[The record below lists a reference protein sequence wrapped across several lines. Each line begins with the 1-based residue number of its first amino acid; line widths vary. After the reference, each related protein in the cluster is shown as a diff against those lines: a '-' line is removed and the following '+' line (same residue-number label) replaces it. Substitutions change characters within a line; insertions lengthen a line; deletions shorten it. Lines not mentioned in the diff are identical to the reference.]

1 VARSSSPDPR
11 AVLGSPA
18 RRAALIVALALAIAP
33 AAAAARVPSTID
45 MRTHAALVL
54 TGEHHSDLAGA
65 AVAAAGDVN
74 GDRRD
79 DVIVGAPLADPRGR
93 HDAGSA
99 YVVFGAT
106 RGRVGLGALGARG
119 FRIDGAVPRPRTF
132 HPGANPLSSGA
143 GSVVAPAGDVNGD
156 GLADV
161 LVSGRTADNALLPS
175 AVFVVF
181 GKRDTAPV
189 DLAALGTG
197 GFAIR
202 GDGDFVSAIA
212 GRAAGDVNGDGLAD
226 VAVALNVDSDED
238 AGTVAVVFGKPDT
251 ATVDVSGDRF
261 ATPTW
266 GIRAVGGASG
276 MLLGSGDATG
286 AAMAAA
292 GDVNGD
298 GLGDVLLGAPGAPRA
313 DGKAYGTGGVFVLYG
328 TRTASQARL
337 RPGDAFGGYEI
348 PAPHAGQGFGMA
360 VAPLG
365 RGFVAGAP
373 GDPLARP
380 RGRGGAY
387 VLRTRNAHPIRLP
400 GPRSGGP
407 IGFAVAVPGD
417 VTGDGQKDV
426 LTIGRGHHSGSV
438 PALLY
443 SSAGARL
450 TTYTGLRNSV
460 EARAAA
466 AGAGDVGA
474 GRRPDLIFGSPGA
487 GAAYV
492 LLSR

>member
-1 VARSSSPDPR
+1 VRGSVARR
-11 AVLGSPA
+11 T
-18 RRAALIVALALAIAP
+18 ALVIALALATVP
-33 AAAAARVPSTID
+33 AAAVARAPSTID
-45 MRTHAALVL
+45 VRAHAALVL
-54 TGEHHSDLAGA
+54 TGEHRSDLAGA
-65 AVAAAGDVN
+65 SVAAAGDVN
-74 GDRRD
+74 GDGRD
-79 DVIVGAPLADPRGR
+79 DVIVGAPLADPLGR

-106 RGRVGLGALGARG
+106 RGRVGLGVLGARG
-119 FRIDGAVPRPRTF
+119 FRIDGAVARPRTF

-143 GSVVAPAGDVNGD
+143 GDVVAPAGDVNGD

-238 AGTVAVVFGKPDT
+238 AGTVAVVFGKADP
-251 ATVDVSGDRF
+251 ATVDVFGDRF
-261 ATPTW
+261 APPTW
-266 GIRAVGGASG
+266 GIRAVGRASG
-276 MLLGSGDATG
+276 MQLGSGDATG

-313 DGKAYGTGGVFVLYG
+313 DGKAYGTGSVFVLFG
-328 TRTASQARL
+328 TRTPSQAFL
-337 RPGDAFGGYEI
+337 GPGEAFGGYEV
-348 PAPHAGQGFGMA
+348 PAPRAGFGMA
-360 VAPLG
+360 VARLG
-365 RGFVAGAP
+365 HGFVAGAP
-373 GDPLARP
+373 GEPLALP

-387 VLRTRNAHPIRLP
+387 VVRTRNAHPIRLL

-407 IGFAVAVPGD
+407 IGFAVDVPGD
-417 VTGDGQKDV
+417 VAGDGRKDV
-426 LTIGRGHHSGSV
+426 LTVGRGRHSAAV
-438 PALLY
+438 QALLF
-443 SSAGARL
+443 SSAGSRL

-460 EARAAA
+460 DARAAA
-466 AGAGDVGA
+466 AGAGNVGA
-474 GRRPDLIFGSPGA
+474 SRRPDLIFGSPGA
-487 GAAYV
+487 STAYV